1 MRGREVF
8 PFQFSHRRYQTVVLS
23 RTRWRGFV
31 LFRST
36 PVRSQPAGKYRER
49 TWLTSQFH
57 NPRYLRAEIAAWGS
71 WSRTTINAVPIYE
84 FVCESC
90 GHRFEELVGSHVGR
104 EAGDVACP
112 ECGSAKVE
120 RQISGGYA
128 TTPHQLTPNQKRRL
142 EERRGTDRGGA
153 RERFGRQRAAE
164 RAAAKRRGNR

>member
-1 MRGREVF
+1 
-8 PFQFSHRRYQTVVLS
+8 
-23 RTRWRGFV
+23 
-31 LFRST
+31 
-36 PVRSQPAGKYRER
+36 
-49 TWLTSQFH
+49 
-57 NPRYLRAEIAAWGS
+57 LRPETECGES
-71 WSRTTINAVPIYE
+71 EGRTTINAVPIYE

-104 EAGDVACP
+104 QAADVACP

-142 EERRGTDRGGA
+142 EDKRGVDRGGA

-164 RAAAKRRGNR
+164 RAAAKRRGT